1 MCHVSGLGCTIEGL
15 TNGTTYTFT
24 VRASNSVGDGPES
37 NALLATP
44 QAPGQPASAPQNIAL
59 SPNMPEGILITWS
72 APASSG
78 TSPITGY
85 RIFRGSES
93 GAEMPLQTIGNV
105 LSFTDTT
112 AANGGTYWY
121 QVAAL
126 SAAGEG
132 GHSDTRSAQ
141 RGTAPSA
148 LRTLTASGNGPGG
161 VNLKWSA
168 PTTNGGSAVTGYRI
182 SPATVSGG

>member
-1 MCHVSGLGCTIEGL
+1 
-15 TNGTTYTFT
+15 
-24 VRASNSVGDGPES
+24 
-37 NALLATP
+37 
-44 QAPGQPASAPQNIAL
+44 
-59 SPNMPEGILITWS
+59 MPEGILITWS

-148 LRTLTASGNGPGG
+148 PRTLTASGNGPGG

-168 PTTNGGSAVTGYRI
+168 PTSNGGSPVTGYRI
-182 SPATVSGG
+182 YRATVSGGEAYIVSAAPSATGYADKTATKGVRYYYWVTAVNVLGVGQPSNEANAVAK